1 MKKTLA
7 TALLMSLAPLSAGAY
22 ASQNIEPNNVPFQ
35 GVYGTP
41 YEGPTRAQ
49 VQAELA
55 AAKAAGQVSNVEPND
70 MPFQGVYGAP
80 QSGVTRAQV
89 EAELA
94 AAKAAGQVS
103 NVEPNDMPFSGA
115 YHRAN

>member
-7 TALLMSLAPLSAGAY
+7 SALLLSLAALSAGAY
-22 ASQNIEPNNVPFQ
+22 AGQNIEPNNVPFQ

-70 MPFQGVYGAP
+70 
-80 QSGVTRAQV
+80 
-89 EAELA
+89 L
-94 AAKAAGQVS
+94 
-103 NVEPNDMPFSGA
+103 PFSGA
-115 YHRAN
+115 YHRVN